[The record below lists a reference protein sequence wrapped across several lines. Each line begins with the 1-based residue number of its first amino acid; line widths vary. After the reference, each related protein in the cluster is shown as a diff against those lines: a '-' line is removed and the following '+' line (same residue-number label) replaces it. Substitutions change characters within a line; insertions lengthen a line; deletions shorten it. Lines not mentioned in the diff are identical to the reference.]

1 MYSKNI
7 RYQEDLREAAG
18 LIPQLEGLFGKTF
31 LISGASGLI
40 ASFLVDLLFFL
51 NETEKA
57 DIKVYAVVRDK
68 GYAAKRY
75 QSIIENPKFNLVI
88 QDFSF
93 PLSSELVHLLKNKV
107 DYVIHA
113 AGDGYPGAFRE
124 HPVETMMPALIGT
137 NQLLECI
144 KGVEDMRFLYVSSGE
159 IYGSDITGEFM
170 ETDSGYVDSMKSR
183 SCYPSA
189 KRAAETLCA
198 SYVTEYGVDAVVV
211 RPSHV
216 YGPNFSKKDNRAS
229 AQFFQNVLIG
239 QDVVLNSMGKQLR
252 SYTYVAD
259 CVSAMLAVLLKGN
272 AGEAYN
278 LSNPD
283 AKTTIAEF
291 AQLTAMLGGRKC
303 LFKDPGA
310 KELEESTPIACAVLN
325 SDKLHGLGWRGAYDV
340 ERGIRH
346 TLQILKNQSEIDMG

>member
-7 RYQEDLREAAG
+7 RYQEDLRETVR
-18 LIPQLEGLFGKTF
+18 LIPQLENLFGKTF

-40 ASFLVDLLFFL
+40 SSFLVDLLFFL
-51 NETEKA
+51 NETEQA
-57 DIKVYAVVRDK
+57 DIRVYATVRDK
-68 GYAAKRY
+68 SYAAKRY
-75 QSIIENPKFNLVI
+75 QSIIENPKFNLMI
-88 QDFSF
+88 QDYGF
-93 PLSSELVHLLKNKV
+93 PLSIELVHLLKNNA
-107 DYVIHA
+107 DYIIHA

-124 HPVETMMPALIGT
+124 RPVETMIPALIGT

-144 KGVEDMRFLYVSSGE
+144 KGVENVRFLYVSSGE
-159 IYGSDITGEFM
+159 VYGSDITGEFV

-216 YGPNFSKKDNRAS
+216 YGPNFSEKDNRAS
-229 AQFFQNVLIG
+229 AQFFQNVLKR

-259 CVSAMLAVLLKGN
+259 CVSAMLTVLLKGN

-291 AQLTAMLGGRKC
+291 AQLTAMLGGQKC
-303 LFKDPGA
+303 LVKNPDA
-310 KELEESTPIACAVLN
+310 RELEESTPIACAVLN
-325 SDKLHGLGWRGAYDV
+325 SDKLHGLGWRGAYGV
-340 ERGIRH
+340 ERGICH
-346 TLQILKNQSEIDMG
+346 TLQILKYQNE